1 MNNKCTEATFAK
13 NDLDVFIDNLLKDKP
28 INIMI
33 DFTEIDNIVE
43 EIIKNNTI
51 KENNNMFDK
60 IQVKI
65 VEHKPSKI
73 KECIVS

>member
-1 MNNKCTEATFAK
+1 MNNKCDEATFAK

>member
-1 MNNKCTEATFAK
+1 MNNKCDEATFTK

-33 DFTEIDNIVE
+33 DFTEIDNMVE

-73 KECIVS
+73 KECIIS